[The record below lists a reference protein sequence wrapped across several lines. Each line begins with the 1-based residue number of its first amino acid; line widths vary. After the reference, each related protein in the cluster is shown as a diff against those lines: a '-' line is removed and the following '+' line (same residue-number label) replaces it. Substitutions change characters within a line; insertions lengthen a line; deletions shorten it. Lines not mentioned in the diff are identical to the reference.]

1 MAAAGRRARR
11 SAARAAAGGLAAG
24 LALAG
29 AAEAGREER
38 RGREVEVTF
47 HAAPETRTSR
57 QLLFFGGGDDGDYAA
72 YGDGPGVVELR
83 PGVEQ
88 GFRVENLD
96 DDYSS
101 GSAVGSI
108 VGGLIEAGGSLIGS
122 FIDEAEDEQAY
133 EPSVSFFDV
142 DEEFLKE
149 FEDEFE
155 DEEPSSSGLQGASL
169 SELQAEL
176 QRRQEEEEEGS
187 PAQACGSE
195 GADER
200 CCDAPPPDFT
210 CRQQVEWGKCAEDW
224 FVEGGY
230 CAFSCGFCEV
240 ETEAEKAEADEAEAE
255 ETEAEEAEA
264 EEAEAKEAEAEAETP

>member
-11 SAARAAAGGLAAG
+11 SAARAAAGVLAAG

-29 AAEAGREER
+29 AAEAGRE
-38 RGREVEVTF
+38 VEATF

-176 QRRQEEEEEGS
+176 QRRQEEEEE
-187 PAQACGSE
+187 A
-195 GADER
+195 GA
-200 CCDAPPPDFT
+200 
-210 CRQQVEWGKCAEDW
+210 
-224 FVEGGY
+224 
-230 CAFSCGFCEV
+230 S
-240 ETEAEKAEADEAEAE
+240 
-255 ETEAEEAEA
+255 
-264 EEAEAKEAEAEAETP
+264 

>member
-1 MAAAGRRARR
+1 MGQGSSNSDPGSSRG
-11 SAARAAAGGLAAG
+11 SAS
-24 LALAG
+24 
-29 AAEAGREER
+29 
-38 RGREVEVTF
+38 
-47 HAAPETRTSR
+47 RTSTTIIPP
-57 QLLFFGGGDDGDYAA
+57 A
-72 YGDGPGVVELR
+72 P
-83 PGVEQ
+83 
-88 GFRVENLD
+88 
-96 DDYSS
+96 SS
-101 GSAVGSI
+101 GSIA
-108 VGGLIEAGGSLIGS
+108 GGLIEAGGSLIGS

-155 DEEPSSSGLQGASL
+155 DEEPSSSGLRGASL

-230 CAFSCGFCEV
+230 CAFSCGFCKV
-240 ETEAEKAEADEAEAE
+240 
-255 ETEAEEAEA
+255 
-264 EEAEAKEAEAEAETP
+264 

>member
-1 MAAAGRRARR
+1 MGQGSSNSDPGSSRG
-11 SAARAAAGGLAAG
+11 SAS
-24 LALAG
+24 
-29 AAEAGREER
+29 
-38 RGREVEVTF
+38 
-47 HAAPETRTSR
+47 RTSTTIIPP
-57 QLLFFGGGDDGDYAA
+57 A
-72 YGDGPGVVELR
+72 P
-83 PGVEQ
+83 
-88 GFRVENLD
+88 
-96 DDYSS
+96 SS
-101 GSAVGSI
+101 GSIA
-108 VGGLIEAGGSLIGS
+108 GGLIEAGGSLIGS

-155 DEEPSSSGLQGASL
+155 DEEPSSSGLQGASQ

-176 QRRQEEEEEGS
+176 QRRQEEEEGS

-230 CAFSCGFCEV
+230 CTFSCGFCEV
-240 ETEAEKAEADEAEAE
+240 ETEAEKAEADEA
-255 ETEAEEAEA
+255 
-264 EEAEAKEAEAEAETP
+264 